1 MLSENGRPIPQYRGA
16 RFFKCDLQMQTPFD
30 GGHWVGEKHDNPEA
44 AAEAYI
50 RRCYQEELEVI
61 ALTEH
66 NFVSKDYIPVFQQK
80 AKALSKQFGY
90 ELVIFPGFEFTA
102 NVGKGIHVLAIFE
115 PEADLVQVDHILT
128 ECGVPHPRQTS
139 SGQHQPSTKSLTDII
154 SIVQAS
160 TEKGGKRGL
169 VILPHI
175 QSNSGIFDGDKTAD
189 WLQQKEFTNPELLA
203 VEVPKSPGRMSKAF
217 QTLLS
222 NADACHPDWKRT
234 RSVCCVMSS
243 DAKALAAND
252 KTGNAI
258 GSKYT
263 WIKMS
268 TPSIEALRQA
278 FLDHDS
284 RVRRSDECPGRPEL
298 SHTHP
303 HLDKVRVKGAKF
315 LADDE
320 VYFSQNLTTLI
331 GGRGTGK
338 STLIE
343 YLRLALQQESALQTD
358 TKSPLYLDFQNV
370 RDTLSLPDSLVE
382 VTYDKGTEFKSQK
395 IDLSVVAGVAQGI
408 DPSFGDINTYLPVKI
423 YSRGQIEAIANDPQ
437 KQASIIDDLII
448 APLEALRN
456 EERDIV
462 RRLKDLN
469 ESLRQE
475 ADILRAK
482 SKLVAELSNLN
493 AQINAIKEKS
503 GDLEK
508 WSNWSSEKQFL
519 QGLSQTASDYLSAL
533 ARANSENRFT
543 FRMQPVHTPNT
554 DFLAERSVEVMGTMA
569 KVQNSIADAIQQASE
584 TLVQLA
590 KSEKHAAWQA
600 EFDKVDAENKKTN
613 AELAGMGISFE
624 LYDELLKRRDTSQT
638 QLEQQNVRLSEITM
652 NRGLFASEYGDRL
665 VDLWERQF
673 KLRSAMAA
681 RLNDQVTKTKVGT
694 PTVESEITKHGDY
707 RDFFQIMAP
716 YHRDKRVV
724 SQADWEAIL
733 RAAFALAQENSRS
746 PIDILEEWIASR
758 DWVSDSF
765 PSNDVQPK
773 KLGPIAEWLTE
784 TDLNDLRTHRIA
796 DSVTVSLNRREDGK
810 RVGDLVGRK
819 LSAGQK
825 ATTVLSLLLA
835 EGTCPIIIDQP
846 EDDLDNEFVF
856 EQLVPMLRS
865 IKERRQ
871 IIVATH
877 NANVPV
883 NGDAELIIPLEV
895 RDSRGSQKM
904 IDNELT
910 VGALDR
916 HPVQQAVELILEGS
930 SEAFRRRREKY
941 GV

>member
-1 MLSENGRPIPQYRGA
+1 MLSDNGRPIPQYRGA

-30 GGHWVGEKHDNPEA
+30 GGHWVGEKHGSAEA

-50 RRCYQEELEVI
+50 RRCYEEELEVI

-66 NFVSKDYIPVFQQK
+66 NFVSKRHIPMFQQK
-80 AKALSKQFGY
+80 AKELSKEFGY

-115 PEADLVQVDHILT
+115 PGSDLEHIDHILT
-128 ECGVPHPRQTS
+128 ECGVPIPRQTG
-139 SGQHQPSTKSLTDII
+139 SGQHQPSTKSLTEII
-154 SIVQAS
+154 SVVQAA

-169 VILPHI
+169 IILPHI
-175 QSNSGIFDGDKTAD
+175 QSNSGIFDGEKTAD

-203 VEVPKSPGRMSKAF
+203 VEVPKSPSRMSNAF

-222 NADACHPDWKRT
+222 NSDACHPDWKRT
-234 RSVCCVMSS
+234 RAVCCVMSS
-243 DAKALAAND
+243 DAKALVTNE
-252 KTGNAI
+252 KTQNAI
-258 GSKYT
+258 GSKFT

-298 SHTHP
+298 VHSHP
-303 HLDKVRVKGAKF
+303 HLDMVRVTGAKF
-315 LADDE
+315 LADEE

-343 YLRLALQQESALQTD
+343 YLRLALQQQAALEAD
-358 TKSPLYLDFQNV
+358 TKSQLYLDFQNV
-370 RDTLSLPDSLVE
+370 RDTLSSPGSLVK
-382 VTYDKGTEFKSQK
+382 VTYDKGTDFKSQK
-395 IDLSVVAGVAQGI
+395 IDLSVASGVAQGI
-408 DPSFGDINTYLPVKI
+408 DPTFGDLNTFLPVKI

-448 APLEALRN
+448 SHLEALRN

-475 ADILRAK
+475 PEILAAK
-482 SKLVAELSNLN
+482 SKLIAEVSNLT
-493 AQINAIKEKS
+493 AQINAIREKS
-503 GDLEK
+503 GDLE
-508 WSNWSSEKQFL
+508 NWSKWNAEKQVLAAMYQAANDYLDFLSQTNSDSRFAPAQTPDGDFPFAQHAEISAAMNVVKKEIGEVILRGKETLAKLGKSEKQ
-519 QGLSQTASDYLSAL
+519 
-533 ARANSENRFT
+533 
-543 FRMQPVHTPNT
+543 
-554 DFLAERSVEVMGTMA
+554 
-569 KVQNSIADAIQQASE
+569 I
-584 TLVQLA
+584 
-590 KSEKHAAWQA
+590 AWQT
-600 EFDKVDAENKKTN
+600 EFDKVEEENRKATADLLSRGIDFKLYADLQRNRDA
-613 AELAGMGISFE
+613 AQLQ
-624 LYDELLKRRDTSQT
+624 LK
-638 QLEQQNVRLSEITM
+638 QQSLRLSEIAD
-652 NRGLFASEYGDRL
+652 NRKAFGDEYREKL
-665 VDLWERQF
+665 LNVWERQF
-673 KLRSAMAA
+673 ALRSAMAA
-681 RLNDQVTKTKVGT
+681 RLNDQVTKTKIGT
-694 PTVESEITKHGDY
+694 PAVESQITKHGDY
-707 RDFFQIMAP
+707 RDFSDAMAP

-724 SQADWEAIL
+724 SQADWDAIL
-733 RAAFALAQENSRS
+733 RAAFNLGLRDQVS
-746 PIDILEEWIASR
+746 PIDVLEEWISSR
-758 DWVSDSF
+758 DWVPESF
-765 PSNDVQPK
+765 PAGDVQPK
-773 KLGPIAEWLTE
+773 KLASLAEWFTE
-784 TDLNDLRTHRIA
+784 TVLNDLRTHRIA

-865 IKERRQ
+865 IKEKRQ

-895 RDSRGSQKM
+895 RDSRGSQKI
-904 IDNELT
+904 IDQELT